1 MVGLKGGFE
10 NSGCDGPCTN
20 TFVGPADEIRLE
32 AHSWLFIYVILIF
45 IFVFIAS

>member
-1 MVGLKGGFE
+1 MVGLKGEFE
-10 NSGCDGPCTN
+10 NLGCDGPCTN
-20 TFVGPADEIRLE
+20 TFVDEIRLE